1 MANSSTFRVT
11 IYVNGNEMRYV
22 YDAAGRNTALLAPYE
37 IDSGRPYTIKMDYY
51 PKNYGQTGIFG
62 NAGQSYAR
70 TSHHDPQHPAD
81 DITTTVLTDG
91 LGRLLQTKKDAEING
106 REWSIVSGKV
116 KYDCF
121 GRTVEQYHPFTED
134 TALYPS
140 YNPYHDPATLTRT
153 EYDVM
158 DRQTYMEL
166 PTHEATTVHYGFG
179 SWGGKTLFSTLT
191 TDALSNSIQVLKGT
205 MGQQIKQTAPYNTE
219 TLFEYDCLGQ
229 LKKSTDP
236 DGFETAY
243 EYDLFGQV
251 THRHHPD
258 AGHDYYA
265 YDPSGNMVK
274 HTNGMGDT
282 LNYEYRYNQLQNITC
297 SSYPANNVHYEYGT
311 PYHAGI
317 NAVGKVIMQEDA
329 SGWQKFEYGKLGEV
343 TKNMR
348 TFALPFENEP
358 YTFAMEYGY
367 DSYNRIQRMTY
378 PDGEVVSY
386 HYNYGGLLDRME
398 GTKGNYTYQYIDSIR
413 YNEFEKRDAVYYGN
427 GASIFYK
434 YDILQRLS
442 NIHSRTN
449 FNEPL
454 QNITYTYDSVGN
466 ITNILNDAGVLANGL
481 GGQYE
486 YQYQYDRLYR
496 LGSSYGEWHGGP
508 GMDYELHMDY
518 TLNGRIASKSLVGA
532 TYIQDPYASTFIPFH
547 YDNHYHYNNTSQ
559 PNTLSHIDNGPYQY
573 FEWDTKGNMVFH
585 HNDQTGFDRRL
596 CWDEENRLQ
605 GVLDNQYLSLYQYD
619 ANGER
624 TYKLAG
630 WNALQNRNGSW
641 RNYYLLDH
649 ATLYASPYL
658 VATPQGYTKHYYAE
672 SERIASKIGGGELNS
687 LTLNIVGDPDFFE
700 KIAKNRTHAQKVAQ
714 DCLSAGEIGTPSVM
728 WPLFE
733 WKNCIEADEKDCYW
747 YHPDHL
753 GSSSWITYS
762 DGKAVQHL
770 QYMPWGE
777 DFVNQRITDYAA
789 RYTFSAK
796 EKDPETGYS
805 YFGSRYYS
813 SDLSIWLSVDPMSDK
828 YPSLSPYTYCA
839 NNPIKLVDPDGEEI
853 VDENGVKCYDE
864 KKGWLDNAPE
874 DTKRIGNAMMQTK
887 TGRAQFEKLVQTDT
901 KVKMQISSENKNNKK
916 ECIMGE
922 SIYNNSDIL
931 KDNKGNYHLKE
942 ATMIIYEKSIS
953 SYLNGSGDVNA
964 TSMANNVG
972 YGDSER
978 FAQAIF
984 SGGVSV
990 EDYIGAVAGHEAE
1003 HITSPS
1009 NILLQINK
1017 RGKEAEV
1024 IPMHIE
1030 TRILLESNFK

>member
-1 MANSSTFRVT
+1 M
-11 IYVNGNEMRYV
+11 IPINGKR
-22 YDAAGRNTALLAPYE
+22 GSLQ
-37 IDSGRPYTIKMDYY
+37 DYY
-51 PKNYGQTGIFG
+51 PKNYGRIGIFG

-70 TSHHDPQHPAD
+70 TSHYDPQHPAD

-243 EYDLFGQV
+243 DYDLFGQM

-258 AGHDYYA
+258 AGHDYYT
-265 YDPSGNMVK
+265 YDPSGNMVR
-274 HTNGMGDT
+274 HTNGMGETIDY
-282 LNYEYRYNQLQNITC
+282 LYSYNRLTDIVFPN
-297 SSYPANNVHYEYGT
+297 YPANHVHYEYGT
-311 PYHAGI
+311 LSHAGI

-358 YTFAMEYGY
+358 YTFDMEYEY

-796 EKDPETGYS
+796 EKDAETGYS

-828 YPSLSPYTYCA
+828 YPSLSPYVYCA
-839 NNPIKLVDPDGEEI
+839 NNPIRLMDPNGEEVYI
-853 VDENGVKCYDE
+853 RGDDASAALEQLQNQTSLKLSIGEDGKLEYKGTANSNIDALITQAIDDKNITINIETSKGQSFDDGNVIKNGGGYGGNTYVDGKVSTKQYICPSILASHDNDVYDSKTGLTMVHE
-864 KKGWLDNAPE
+864 LAESFFGGAIAMLQKKGSPDSRDNNSTYFQAHKLANYIAVGDFSHSSLFLREKPSFMSDNA
-874 DTKRIGNAMMQTK
+874 A
-887 TGRAQFEKLVQTDT
+887 KL
-901 KVKMQISSENKNNKK
+901 
-916 ECIMGE
+916 
-922 SIYNNSDIL
+922 L
-931 KDNKGNYHLKE
+931 
-942 ATMIIYEKSIS
+942 
-953 SYLNGSGDVNA
+953 
-964 TSMANNVG
+964 
-972 YGDSER
+972 
-978 FAQAIF
+978 
-984 SGGVSV
+984 GVP
-990 EDYIGAVAGHEAE
+990 YIE
-1003 HITSPS
+1003 IW
-1009 NILLQINK
+1009 K
-1017 RGKEAEV
+1017 RGLK
-1024 IPMHIE
+1024 
-1030 TRILLESNFK
+1030 